1 MRGTSDNQTA
11 SQTSSFS
18 IELKAVIAV
27 PVREIN
33 ADFAVSQAMGKLEF
47 LFEMMQELVYLDN
60 PKLSHLATWNKDEV
74 IAKIS
79 GHWEDMDL
87 ISLQEHTEPC

>member
-1 MRGTSDNQTA
+1 MTRTSDIRPA
-11 SQTSSFS
+11 SQTSSYS
-18 IELKAVIAV
+18 IPLNALIAV
-27 PVREIN
+27 PVREAN

-47 LFEMMQELVYLDN
+47 LFEMLQELVYLDN
-60 PKLSHLATWNKDEV
+60 PKLSHLATWDRDEV

-87 ISLQEHTEPC
+87 ISLQEHTEAC

>member
-1 MRGTSDNQTA
+1 MTRTSDIRPA

-27 PVREIN
+27 PVREAN
-33 ADFAVSQAMGKLEF
+33 AEFAVSQAMGKLEF
-47 LFEMMQELVYLDN
+47 LFEMLQELVYLDN

-74 IAKIS
+74 VAKLS

-87 ISLQEHTEPC
+87 ISLQEHTEAC